1 LINFDNFKRSL
12 KALELQ
18 YENHQTLDETFPQ
31 LTDLIREG
39 VAESVIQR
47 FETCYDSL
55 WKVTKRYLTEELGI
69 PDVPNS
75 PRGIFRLADE
85 NNLFQSHIDK
95 WIAYSRARIDT
106 SHDYSEEKAKRA
118 LAQIGPFIDD
128 AIHLYE
134 TLCGKAWE

>member
-1 LINFDNFKRSL
+1 MINFDNFKGSL

-31 LTDLIREG
+31 LTDLIKEG

-55 WKVTKRYLTEELGI
+55 WKVTERYLTEELGI

-75 PRGIFRLADE
+75 PRAIFK
-85 NNLFQSHIDK
+85 N
-95 WIAYSRARIDT
+95 SR
-106 SHDYSEEKAKRA
+106 
-118 LAQIGPFIDD
+118 
-128 AIHLYE
+128 
-134 TLCGKAWE
+134 

>member
-1 LINFDNFKRSL
+1 MINFDNFKGSL

-18 YENHQTLDETFPQ
+18 YENHQTLDETFPE

-75 PRGIFRLADE
+75 PRIIFRLADE
-85 NNLFQSHIDK
+85 NNLFRSHIDK
-95 WIAYSRARIDT
+95 WMGYSQTRIDT
-106 SHDYSEEKAKRA
+106 IHDYSEEKAKRVQ
-118 LAQIGPFIDD
+118 AQIGPFIDD

-134 TLCGKAWE
+134 TLSGKAWE